1 MKRTLVI
8 LAGVAS
14 VCAVLYLAWLNPG
27 PVELHLSPSYRLQ
40 LPLAAALVLAFLLGI
55 LLILGGVIIQGA
67 GRSMRSWW
75 QDRHLRRE
83 ERVDSLEHQGEALL
97 WEGDSERARAL
108 LLRAWRR
115 NPGRHR
121 AALVAARSYL
131 DDGEPAAAERVLR
144 DALERHRGDPDL
156 LLALSDS
163 CDRQGDRVAAIQ
175 ALEQVR
181 AQYPRATRA
190 LVLLRDLYA
199 RGERWA
205 EAMAVQS
212 AYLRTLSR
220 PPLLARE
227 RQRLVGLQYEA
238 VLAIPAPAERVDALD
253 RLVAAHPDFVPAHVS
268 LGDALI
274 DAGRQQDAV
283 EAWLRAVRSAPRTV
297 FVERLFRHA
306 SEPRQRQQVR
316 HALRKLR
323 PGSVRPEC
331 VELWQARFHLLEG
344 PPTEVLQE
352 IDALPPSLQGTA
364 AFHQL
369 RAQALRQLG
378 HVDKAL
384 GEYAV
389 AGPDGA
395 TTTPY
400 LCRTCAHGM
409 PSWRGRCPQC
419 ASWDS
424 CRAAVE
430 IAAD

>member
-1 MKRTLVI
+1 MKRALIV
-8 LAGVAS
+8 LAGVVS
-14 VCAVLYLAWLNPG
+14 VCAVLYLAWLNPN

-67 GRSMRSWW
+67 GRSVRGWW
-75 QDRHLRRE
+75 QDRRLRRE

-115 NPGRHR
+115 VPGHHR

-144 DALERHRGDPDL
+144 DALERRRGDPDL
-156 LLALSDS
+156 LLGLSQA
-163 CDRQGDRVAAIQ
+163 CDRQGDRVGAIQ

-190 LVLLRDLYA
+190 LVLLRDQYA
-199 RGERWA
+199 QGERWA
-205 EAMAVQS
+205 EAVAVQS

-227 RQRLVGLQYEA
+227 RHRLVGLQYEA
-238 VLAIPAPAERVDALD
+238 ALAIPAPAERVDALE
-253 RLVAAHPDFVPAHVS
+253 RLVAAHTDFIPAHVS
-268 LGDALI
+268 LGDALM
-274 DAGRQQDAV
+274 DTGRQQDAV
-283 EAWLRAVRSAPRTV
+283 EAWLRAVRSTPRTV
-297 FVERLFRHA
+297 LLERLLRHA
-306 SEPRQRQQVR
+306 SEPRQRQHAR

-323 PGSVRPEC
+323 PASVRQEC

-344 PPTEVLQE
+344 PATEVLQE
-352 IDALPPSLQGTA
+352 IDALPASLHGTA
-364 AFHQL
+364 SFHQL
-369 RAQALRQLG
+369 RAQALRHLG
-378 HVDKAL
+378 HVDQAL
-384 GEYAV
+384 SEYAV
-389 AGPDGA
+389 AAADDA
-395 TTTPY
+395 TSPY
-400 LCRTCAHGM
+400 VCRTCGHGM

-419 ASWDS
+419 GSWDS
-424 CRAAVE
+424 YRAAVE
-430 IAAD
+430 VAAD